1 MKFGVKNFDDEKF
14 FDYFVG
20 KADFFEVQAIRGN
33 DYSYLQKYVEK
44 GIPIIVHAEHQG
56 FGVNH
61 CDPKKER
68 VNLES
73 IAFSRGLAD
82 KVNAEFIIVHPGRI
96 YDKDCSLAYFIKTFQ
111 KINDPRIVIEN
122 LPQSID
128 RSFFSPAASP
138 DYIKYILDNLGC
150 GFCFDINHASR
161 SYGENSLGFEVFCK
175 KFLDLK
181 PVHFH
186 LCGEKDNRTIE
197 HINLRDSELDIELV
211 KRILPCDANVTLE
224 VSIDEKEVEKDL
236 EFARDKL
243 G

>member
-138 DYIKYILDNLGC
+138 DYIKYILDNLSQKNKVKIIII
-150 GFCFDINHASR
+150 FF
-161 SYGENSLGFEVFCK
+161 
-175 KFLDLK
+175 
-181 PVHFH
+181 
-186 LCGEKDNRTIE
+186 
-197 HINLRDSELDIELV
+197 INLFLYCASLAWSFEN
-211 KRILPCDANVTLE
+211 LPTSRTFFTFGFVY
-224 VSIDEKEVEKDL
+224 
-236 EFARDKL
+236 
-243 G
+243 